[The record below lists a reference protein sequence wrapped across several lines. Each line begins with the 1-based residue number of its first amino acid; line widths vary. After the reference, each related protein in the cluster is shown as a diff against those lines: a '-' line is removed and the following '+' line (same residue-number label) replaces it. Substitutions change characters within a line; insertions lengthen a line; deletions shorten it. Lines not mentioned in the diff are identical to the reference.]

1 MVSRKREV
9 LQKVFFFSDQLHSVN
24 IVVNYSRKNLKA
36 HEEKDEEFW
45 MIQIMEH
52 IKEFVFKFSTSI
64 AGRYSQSKMVG
75 SRLTMIFCQILM
87 LIRYSRKF
95 GNVCV

>member
-9 LQKVFFFSDQLHSVN
+9 LQKVLFFSDQLHSVN

-45 MIQIMEH
+45 MIQIIEH
-52 IKEFVFKFSTSI
+52 IKEFV
-64 AGRYSQSKMVG
+64 V
-75 SRLTMIFCQILM
+75 
-87 LIRYSRKF
+87 
-95 GNVCV
+95 